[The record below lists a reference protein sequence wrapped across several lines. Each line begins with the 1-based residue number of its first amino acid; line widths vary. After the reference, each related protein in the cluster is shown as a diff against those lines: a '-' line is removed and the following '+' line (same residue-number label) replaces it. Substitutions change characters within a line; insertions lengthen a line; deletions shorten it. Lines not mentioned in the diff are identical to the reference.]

1 MITLTRERLMLV
13 LSSATQ
19 SETSASLAVP
29 VALGV
34 NLFPRLT
41 QSGYSLTD
49 ISRDLSP
56 RGLPSKTMK
65 TECLISG

>member
-1 MITLTRERLMLV
+1 MLV
-13 LSSATQ
+13 FSSVIQ
-19 SETSASLAVP
+19 SETSASLTVLAT
-29 VALGV
+29 LGV
-34 NLFPRLT
+34 SLFPRLT
-41 QSGYSLTD
+41 QPENSLTD

>member
-1 MITLTRERLMLV
+1 MLV
-13 LSSATQ
+13 LGSAIQ
-19 SETSASLAVP
+19 SETSASSAVLAT
-29 VALGV
+29 LRV

-41 QSGYSLTD
+41 QPENSLTD